1 MEQIGNSCAQY
12 GLRLNV
18 NKAKYMIVSKQ
29 NAPQDNGI
37 YIDGAPLERVERL
50 TYLGSSINDKWDPSS
65 EIKIRIERARST
77 FIKMRKTLCSHN
89 LTLSLRM
96 KMVRCYVFPV
106 LLYGMESWT
115 ITDSLLKR
123 LEAFEMWVYHR
134 LLKISWVEKVRNTEV
149 LARMNKQL
157 EVILT
162 IKRRKLEYFGHIM
175 RHHEKYELLHLI
187 MEGKINS
194 RRGPGTRRTSW
205 LKNLRQWYGKSSV
218 ELFRAA
224 VNKTMIVNMIANL
237 TANDR

>member
-1 MEQIGNSCAQY
+1 
-12 GLRLNV
+12 
-18 NKAKYMIVSKQ
+18 
-29 NAPQDNGI
+29 
-37 YIDGAPLERVERL
+37 
-50 TYLGSSINDKWDPSS
+50 
-65 EIKIRIERARST
+65 
-77 FIKMRKTLCSHN
+77 MRKTLCSHN

-96 KMVRCYVFPV
+96 KMVRCYVFPE

-123 LEAFEMWVYHR
+123 LEAFEMWVYRR

-157 EVILT
+157 KVILT

-175 RHHEKYELLHLI
+175 KHHKKYELLHLI
-187 MEGKINS
+187 MEGKMNS
-194 RRGPGTRRTSW
+194 RRGPGRRRTSC